1 MDRFSIAH
9 YAQNCKWKSKK
20 ILCKPES
27 HEKTAD
33 FSGNFHRTSKK
44 IFYIHGVQFVTFSR
58 DSTKIPIFRKDYSSF
73 HFKKNRKFLWQ
84 QSVIWKLPNLFRIHT
99 RKRCFIPYTRST
111 FPERRHLEQT
121 YTWQGV
127 PFTTAFTRF
136 TLGFHVLLERLWEWD
151 TLIPNVT
158 PLPQNSHFAIF
169 YCTSLNKLTDSI
181 ISYCNKKCKP
191 FFSFFENFFWTSEIC
206 IFHLKK

>member
-1 MDRFSIAH
+1 MKIKKNFMQTGISWKNRRFFRQFPQDFRKIFSCSGSAICNFL
-9 YAQNCKWKSKK
+9 QIFDKNSNFLQRLFIFLFLKK
-20 ILCKPES
+20 IGSFSDSNLSSENSRIFFAYIQES
-27 HEKTAD
+27 D
-33 FSGNFHRTSKK
+33 
-44 IFYIHGVQFVTFSR
+44 V
-58 DSTKIPIFRKDYSSF
+58 
-73 HFKKNRKFLWQ
+73 
-84 QSVIWKLPNLFRIHT
+84 
-99 RKRCFIPYTRST
+99 FIPYTRST

>member
-44 IFYIHGVQFVTFSR
+44 IFCILAVQLVNFFSN
-58 DSTKIPIFRKDYSSF
+58 STKIPIFWKDYSSF
-73 HFKKNRKFLWQ
+73 HLKKIG
-84 QSVIWKLPNLFRIHT
+84 SSSDSNLSSENSRIFFAYIQESDV
-99 RKRCFIPYTRST
+99 FIPYTRST